1 MIAVALALLAAV
13 GYGLSDFAGGAASRR
28 ASALGVVAVTYPV
41 SLVVSLI
48 AASIV
53 GGDLTAA
60 SLAWGASAGV
70 AGGIAVWWFYLAL
83 ANGPMSVVS
92 PVTAV
97 VVAGIPVLVGI
108 ATGDR
113 PGLLAYLGIVV
124 AVIAVGLVSR
134 ESDETVTGVGHPRFT
149 SRIAW
154 WTVGSGIA
162 FALSFVGLG
171 QVETGT
177 GLWPL
182 AASRA
187 TATLVVW
194 LVIAFSWRTVVW
206 PIRSLLPIL
215 IGIGAIDV
223 IANGA
228 LLFAYQHG
236 LLSLVSVIAALYPA
250 VTVLLAVIV
259 LGERVSRVKL
269 LGLLAAGLAVALVSL
284 PG

>member
-1 MIAVALALLAAV
+1 M
-13 GYGLSDFAGGAASRR
+13 
-28 ASALGVVAVTYPV
+28 GVVAVTYPV
-41 SLVVSLI
+41 SLVVSLV
-48 AASIV
+48 AASVV

-60 SLAWGASAGV
+60 SLAWGAAAGV

-83 ANGPMSVVS
+83 ADGPMSVVS
-92 PVTAV
+92 PITAV

-108 ATGDR
+108 ALGDR
-113 PGLLAYLGIVV
+113 PGLLACLGIVV
-124 AVIAVGLVSR
+124 AVVAVGLVGR
-134 ESDETVTGVGHPRFT
+134 ESDETVTGVGHPPFT
-149 SRIAW
+149 PTIAW
-154 WTVGSGIA
+154 LTVGSGIA

-171 QVETGT
+171 QVGTDT

-194 LVIAFSWRTVVW
+194 FVIAFSWRTVVW
-206 PIRSLLPIL
+206 PIRPLLPIL

-228 LLFAYQHG
+228 LLFAYQYG

-250 VTVLLAVIV
+250 VTVLLAVLV
-259 LGERVSRVKL
+259 LGERMSRVKL
-269 LGLLAAGLAVALVSL
+269 LGLVAAGFAVALVGL

>member
-1 MIAVALALLAAV
+1 MIAVALALVAAV
-13 GYGLSDFAGGAASRR
+13 AYGVSDFAGGVASRR

-41 SLVVSLI
+41 SLVVSLT
-48 AASIV
+48 AAPLV
-53 GGDLTAA
+53 GGDITAA
-60 SLAWGASAGV
+60 SLMWGAAAGV

-83 ANGPMSVVS
+83 AIGPMSVVS

-97 VVAGIPVLVGI
+97 LVAGIPVLIGI
-108 ATGDR
+108 TLGER

-124 AVIAVGLVSR
+124 AVIAVALVSR

-149 SRIAW
+149 ARVAW

-162 FALSFVGLG
+162 FALSFVALG

-182 AASRA
+182 AVSRA

-194 LVIAFSWRTVVW
+194 LVIAASWRTVAW
-206 PIRSLLPIL
+206 STRSLLPIL
-215 IGIGAIDV
+215 IGIGVIDV
-223 IANGA
+223 VANGA
-228 LLFAYQHG
+228 LIFAYQHG
-236 LLSLVSVIAALYPA
+236 MLSLVSVIAALYPA
-250 VTVLLAVIV
+250 VTVFLAVIV

-269 LGLLAAGLAVALVSL
+269 LGLVAAGIAVALVSV
-284 PG
+284 PA